1 MLNLIKTKLK
11 MKKKTTF
18 NRKGLIN
25 ETANVTALREMR
37 ISYYSCLANAL
48 RESADDEEIVRLTA
62 RACRQAGLP
71 EEPCVLRTIDQDRLA
86 LSDDE
91 VRKIFRVAYT
101 DKAVKPRSVLN
112 QKERIARGIAD
123 FFSRRYELRYNTVKK
138 IEEWRPRDGV
148 YHEWQQLTDRDLN
161 RMTFEQMNEGGD
173 GWGIDLQLYLHSTM
187 VPQYNPLT
195 EFLNGCGRWYGHKD
209 HIAELARRV
218 PTDYEDWEPLFH
230 CWFLAMVAQWMN
242 IESRFSNMLV
252 PMLIGGQGTHKTTF
266 CRMLLPPALRDYFV
280 DDIKMD
286 NAEQVERVLA
296 RMALVNIDEYNAKTE
311 REQAKIKRILA
322 EKDVQ
327 VRKMRSD
334 QYIRTQ
340 RTASF
345 IATTNSPTPLTD
357 PTGSRRYIC
366 CPVQG
371 IINTE
376 PTVNYRQLYAQA
388 VYEIKHGVRYYPTRE
403 EEQRMEQHN
412 QQFQMLRKADIV
424 LTDYFEPMERA
435 KENLMMFNE
444 IEKVLRTRIPAS
456 QMPTISELSTA
467 LTQHFQIGAV
477 KGNRGWYMRPKE

>member
-1 MLNLIKTKLK
+1 MKT
-11 MKKKTTF
+11 KKTTF

-25 ETANVTALREMR
+25 ESPRVKELREMR
-37 ISYYSCLANAL
+37 ISYYTCLANAL

-71 EEPCVLRTIDQDRLA
+71 EEPCVARTIASERICLDVD
-86 LSDDE
+86 SI
-91 VRKIFRVAYT
+91 RKIFRAAYT
-101 DKAVKPRSVLN
+101 EKGLKPRSALN

-148 YHEWQQLTDRDLN
+148 YREWQQLTDRDLN
-161 RMTFEQMNEGGD
+161 RMTFEQMREGGD
-173 GWGIDLQLYLHSTM
+173 GWGIDLQIYLHSSM
-187 VPQYNPLT
+187 IPQYNPLT

-209 HIAELARRV
+209 HIAELAKRV
-218 PTDYEDWEPLFH
+218 PTDYADWEPLFH
-230 CWFLAMVAQWMN
+230 CWFLAMVAQWLG
-242 IESRFSNMLV
+242 IDSRFSNMLV

-266 CRMLLPPALRDYFV
+266 CRMLLPPVLHDYFI

-334 QYIRTQ
+334 QYIRSQ

-366 CPVQG
+366 CPVNG

-376 PTVNYRQLYAQA
+376 PTINYRQLYAQA
-388 VYEIKHGVRYYPTRE
+388 VYEIKHGTRYYPTRE
-403 EEQRMEQHN
+403 EELRMEQHN
-412 QQFQMLRKADIV
+412 QQFQLIKKADLV
-424 LTDYFEPMERA
+424 LTDYFEPVERN
-435 KENLMMFNE
+435 KDDLMTFPE
-444 IEKVLRTRIPAS
+444 IEQSLRPRIGAGR
-456 QMPTISELSTA
+456 MPTINELSSA
-467 LTQHFQIGAV
+467 LAYHFQAGAV
-477 KGNRGWYMRPKE
+477 KGRRGWYMRPQKQ

>member
-1 MLNLIKTKLK
+1 MT
-11 MKKKTTF
+11 KKTTF

-25 ETANVTALREMR
+25 ETSRVKELRNLR

-48 RESADDEEIVRLTA
+48 RETADDEQIVCLTA

-71 EEPCVLRTIDQDRLA
+71 EEPCVQRTIDQDRIA
-86 LSDDE
+86 LSADE
-91 VRKIFRVAYT
+91 IRKIFRTTYT
-101 DKAVKPRSVLN
+101 EKGLKPRSVLN
-112 QKERIARGIAD
+112 QKERIARGISD
-123 FFSRRYELRYNTVKK
+123 FFHRRYELRYNVVKK
-138 IEEWRPRDGV
+138 IEEWRQRDGV
-148 YHEWQQLTDRDLN
+148 YREWQQLTDRDLN

-195 EFLNGCGRWYGHKD
+195 EFLDGCGRWYGHKD

-230 CWFLAMVAQWMN
+230 RWFLAMVAQWLS
-242 IESRFSNMLV
+242 IDKRFSNMLV

-266 CRMLLPPALRDYFV
+266 CRMLLPPVLSDYFI

-334 QYIRTQ
+334 QYIRSQ

-366 CPVQG
+366 CPVNG

-376 PTVNYRQLYAQA
+376 PTINYRQLYAQA
-388 VYEIKHGVRYYPTRE
+388 VYEIKHGVRYYPTRD

-412 QQFQMLRKADIV
+412 KQFQQMKKAEFVI
-424 LTDYFEPMERA
+424 TEFFERTERN
-435 KENLMMFNE
+435 KDSLMTLSEVERELHSRVNA
-444 IEKVLRTRIPAS
+444 VD
-456 QMPTISELSTA
+456 MPSFRELSAA
-467 LTQHFQIGAV
+467 LVNHYQSGAV
-477 KGNRGWYMRPKE
+477 DGRRGWYMRPKE

>member
-1 MLNLIKTKLK
+1 MT
-11 MKKKTTF
+11 KKTTF

-25 ETANVTALREMR
+25 ETSRVKELRNLR

-48 RESADDEEIVRLTA
+48 RETADDEQIVCLTA
-62 RACRQAGLP
+62 RACRQALLP
-71 EEPCVLRTIDQDRLA
+71 EEPCVQRTIDQERIT
-86 LSDDE
+86 LSADE
-91 VRKIFRVAYT
+91 IRKIFRAAYT
-101 DKAVKPRSVLN
+101 DKALKPRSVLN
-112 QKERIARGIAD
+112 QKERIARGISD
-123 FFSRRYELRYNTVKK
+123 FFRRRYELRYNVVKK

-148 YHEWQQLTDRDLN
+148 YREWQQLTDRDLN

-195 EFLNGCGRWYGHKD
+195 EFLDGCGRWYGHKD
-209 HIAELARRV
+209 HIAELAHRI

-230 CWFLAMVAQWMN
+230 CWFLAMVAQWLG
-242 IESRFSNMLV
+242 IDSRFSNMLV
-252 PMLIGGQGTHKTTF
+252 PMLIGGQGMHKTTF
-266 CRMLLPPALRDYFV
+266 CRMLLPPVLRDYFI

-334 QYIRTQ
+334 QYIRSQ

-366 CPVQG
+366 CPVNG
-371 IINTE
+371 IIDTE

-388 VYEIKHGVRYYPTRE
+388 AYEIKHGARYYPTRE
-403 EEQRMEQHN
+403 EEQRMELHN
-412 QQFQMLRKADIV
+412 RQFQMMKKADLV
-424 LTDYFEPMERA
+424 LTDYFEPMERS
-435 KENLMMFNE
+435 KENLMMFTE
-444 IEKVLRTRIPAS
+444 VEKALRECISAA

-467 LTQHFQIGAV
+467 LTHHFQTGAV
-477 KGNRGWYMRPKE
+477 GGNRGWYMRKKPSI

>member
-1 MLNLIKTKLK
+1 MKTK
-11 MKKKTTF
+11 KTIFT
-18 NRKGLIN
+18 RRGLIN
-25 ETANVTALREMR
+25 ETPRVKELRNLR

-48 RESADDEEIVRLTA
+48 RETADDEQIVCLTA
-62 RACRQAGLP
+62 RACRQAQLP
-71 EEPCVLRTIDQDRLA
+71 EEPCVQRTIDQDRIA
-86 LSDDE
+86 LSADE
-91 VRKIFRVAYT
+91 VRKIFRAAYT
-101 DKAVKPRSVLN
+101 EKGLKPRSVLN

-148 YHEWQQLTDRDLN
+148 YREWQQLTDRDLN

-187 VPQYNPLT
+187 IPQYNPLT
-195 EFLNGCGRWYGHKD
+195 EFLDGCGRWYGQKD
-209 HIAELARRV
+209 HIADLALRI
-218 PTDYEDWEPLFH
+218 PTDYADWEPLFH
-230 CWFLAMVAQWMN
+230 RWFLAMVAQWLG
-242 IESRFSNMLV
+242 IDSHFSNMLV

-266 CRMLLPPALRDYFV
+266 CRMLLPPVLSDYFI

-327 VRKMRSD
+327 VRKMHSD
-334 QYIRTQ
+334 QYVRSQ

-366 CPVQG
+366 CPVNG

-376 PTVNYRQLYAQA
+376 PTINYRQLYAQA
-388 VYEIKHGVRYYPTRE
+388 VYEVKHGARYYPTHE

-412 QQFQMLRKADIV
+412 KQFQMMKKAEFVI
-424 LTDYFEPMERA
+424 TEFFERTERN
-435 KENLMMFNE
+435 KDSLMTLSE
-444 IEKVLRTRIPAS
+444 VERELHSRVSAVD
-456 QMPTISELSTA
+456 MPSFRELSAA
-467 LTQHFQIGAV
+467 LANHYQAGAV
-477 KGNRGWYMRPKE
+477 DGRRGWYMCPKE

>member
-1 MLNLIKTKLK
+1 MKTK
-11 MKKKTTF
+11 KTIF

-25 ETANVTALREMR
+25 ETANVKVLREMR
-37 ISYYSCLANAL
+37 ISYYTCLANAL
-48 RESADDEEIVRLTA
+48 SESADDEQIVRLTA
-62 RACRQAGLP
+62 RACRQGGLP
-71 EEPCVLRTIDQDRLA
+71 EEPCVMRTIDQERISLDMD
-86 LSDDE
+86 SI
-91 VRKIFRVAYT
+91 RKIFRAAYT
-101 DKAVKPRSVLN
+101 DKGLKPRSALN
-112 QKERIARGIAD
+112 QKERIARGITD

-148 YHEWQQLTDRDLN
+148 YREWQQLTDRDLN

-209 HIAELARRV
+209 HIADLARRI

-230 CWFLAMVAQWMN
+230 CWFLAMVAQWLGVN
-242 IESRFSNMLV
+242 QRFSNMLV

-266 CRMLLPPALRDYFV
+266 CRMLLPPVLSDYFI

-334 QYIRTQ
+334 QYIRSQ
-340 RTASF
+340 RNASF
-345 IATTNSPTPLTD
+345 IATTNSPMPLTD

-388 VYEIKHGVRYYPTRE
+388 VYEIRHGVRYYPTHDE
-403 EEQRMEQHN
+403 EHRMEQHN
-412 QQFQMLRKADIV
+412 RQFQQLRKAEFVI
-424 LTDYFEPMERA
+424 TEYFERAERN
-435 KENLMMFNE
+435 KDSLMTLTE
-444 IEKVLRTRIPAS
+444 VEQLLHSRVSAVD
-456 QMPTISELSTA
+456 MPSFRELSTA
-467 LTQHFQIGAV
+467 LTHHYQAGAV
-477 KGNRGWYMRPKE
+477 DGRRGWYMRQKK

>member
-1 MLNLIKTKLK
+1 MKT
-11 MKKKTTF
+11 KKTTF

-25 ETANVTALREMR
+25 ETAHVKQLREMR

-48 RESADDEEIVRLTA
+48 RETADDETIVCLTA

-71 EEPCVLRTIDQDRLA
+71 EEACVLRTIDQERLA
-86 LSDDE
+86 LSADE
-91 VRKIFRVAYT
+91 IRKIFRAAYT
-101 DKAVKPRSVLN
+101 EKGLKPRSALN
-112 QKERIARGIAD
+112 QKERIAHGIAD

-148 YHEWQQLTDRDLN
+148 YRDWQQLTDRDLN
-161 RMTFEQMNEGGD
+161 RMTFEQMSEGGD
-173 GWGIDLQLYLHSTM
+173 GWGIDLQIYLHSSM
-187 VPQYNPLT
+187 IPQYNPLT
-195 EFLNGCGRWYGHKD
+195 EFLSGCGRWYGNRD
-209 HIAELARRV
+209 HIGDLARRI

-230 CWFLAMVAQWMN
+230 CWFLAMVAQWLGLD
-242 IESRFSNMLV
+242 SRFSNMLV

-266 CRMLLPPALRDYFV
+266 CRMLLPPVLNDYFI

-334 QYIRTQ
+334 QYVRSQ

-371 IINTE
+371 IIDTE
-376 PTVNYRQLYAQA
+376 PTINYRQLYAQA
-388 VYEIKHGVRYYPTRE
+388 VYELRHGASYYPTRE

-412 QQFQMLRKADIV
+412 REFQTVGKAEFVI
-424 LTDYFEPMERA
+424 TAYFERAERR
-435 KENLMMFNE
+435 KDHLMTLTE
-444 IEKVLRTRIPAS
+444 VEHVLQSRVKATN
-456 QMPTISELSTA
+456 MPSFRELSAA
-467 LTQHFQIGAV
+467 LVRHFQPGAV
-477 KGNRGWYMRPKE
+477 DGRRGWYMHPKE

>member
-1 MLNLIKTKLK
+1 
-11 MKKKTTF
+11 
-18 NRKGLIN
+18 
-25 ETANVTALREMR
+25 
-37 ISYYSCLANAL
+37 
-48 RESADDEEIVRLTA
+48 
-62 RACRQAGLP
+62 
-71 EEPCVLRTIDQDRLA
+71 
-86 LSDDE
+86 
-91 VRKIFRVAYT
+91 
-101 DKAVKPRSVLN
+101 
-112 QKERIARGIAD
+112 
-123 FFSRRYELRYNTVKK
+123 
-138 IEEWRPRDGV
+138 
-148 YHEWQQLTDRDLN
+148 
-161 RMTFEQMNEGGD
+161 MNEGGD

-195 EFLNGCGRWYGHKD
+195 EFLDGCGRWYGHKD
-209 HIAELARRV
+209 HIAELARRI
-218 PTDYEDWEPLFH
+218 PTNYEDWEPLFH

-266 CRMLLPPALRDYFV
+266 CRMLLPPVLSDYFV

-296 RMALVNIDEYNAKTE
+296 RMALVNIDEYNA
-311 REQAKIKRILA
+311 
-322 EKDVQ
+322 
-327 VRKMRSD
+327 
-334 QYIRTQ
+334 
-340 RTASF
+340 TASF

-366 CPVQG
+366 CPVQC

>member
-1 MLNLIKTKLK
+1 MKT
-11 MKKKTTF
+11 KKTTF

-25 ETANVTALREMR
+25 ESPRVKQLREMR
-37 ISYYSCLANAL
+37 ISYYTCLANAL
-48 RESADDEEIVRLTA
+48 RETADDEQIVCLTA

-71 EEPCVLRTIDQDRLA
+71 EEPCVVRTIDQDRLA
-86 LSDDE
+86 LSADE
-91 VRKIFRVAYT
+91 IRKIFRAVYT
-101 DKAVKPRSVLN
+101 DKGVKPRSALN

-123 FFSRRYELRYNTVKK
+123 FFARRYELRYNTVKK

-148 YHEWQQLTDRDLN
+148 YREWQQLTDRDLN

-195 EFLNGCGRWYGHKD
+195 EFLNGCGRWYGQKD
-209 HIAELARRV
+209 HIADLAHRI

-230 CWFLAMVAQWMN
+230 CWFLAMVAQWLG
-242 IESRFSNMLV
+242 IDSRFSNMLV

-266 CRMLLPPALRDYFV
+266 CRMLLPPVLHDYFI

-296 RMALVNIDEYNAKTE
+296 RMALVNIDEYNSKTE

-334 QYIRTQ
+334 QYIRSQ

-371 IINTE
+371 IIDTE
-376 PTVNYRQLYAQA
+376 PTINYRQLYAQA
-388 VYEIKHGVRYYPTRE
+388 VYEIRHGVRYYPTRE

-412 QQFQMLRKADIV
+412 LQFQQLRKTAFMI
-424 LTDYFEPMERA
+424 TEFFEIAERNKDYLMTLSEVER
-435 KENLMMFNE
+435 ELHS
-444 IEKVLRTRIPAS
+444 RISAVD
-456 QMPTISELSTA
+456 MPSFRELSAA
-467 LTQHFQIGAV
+467 LIQNFQAGAV
-477 KGNRGWYMRPKE
+477 DGRRGWYMRPKE

>member
-1 MLNLIKTKLK
+1 
-11 MKKKTTF
+11 
-18 NRKGLIN
+18 
-25 ETANVTALREMR
+25 
-37 ISYYSCLANAL
+37 
-48 RESADDEEIVRLTA
+48 
-62 RACRQAGLP
+62 
-71 EEPCVLRTIDQDRLA
+71 
-86 LSDDE
+86 
-91 VRKIFRVAYT
+91 
-101 DKAVKPRSVLN
+101 
-112 QKERIARGIAD
+112 
-123 FFSRRYELRYNTVKK
+123 
-138 IEEWRPRDGV
+138 
-148 YHEWQQLTDRDLN
+148 
-161 RMTFEQMNEGGD
+161 
-173 GWGIDLQLYLHSTM
+173 
-187 VPQYNPLT
+187 
-195 EFLNGCGRWYGHKD
+195 
-209 HIAELARRV
+209 
-218 PTDYEDWEPLFH
+218 
-230 CWFLAMVAQWMN
+230 MVAQWMN

-266 CRMLLPPALRDYFV
+266 CRMLLPPALSDYFV

-412 QQFQMLRKADIV
+412 QQFQQLRKAEFAI
-424 LTDYFEPMERA
+424 TEFFEKAERN
-435 KENLMMFNE
+435 KDCLMTLSE
-444 IEKVLRTRIPAS
+444 VERELHSRVSAVD
-456 QMPTISELSTA
+456 MPSFRELSTA
-467 LTQHFQIGAV
+467 LTHHYQAGAV
-477 KGNRGWYMRPKE
+477 DGRRGWYMRPKK